1 MAKKQPKTD
10 AGQTKSPAD
19 PAGNPKNTEKEAPR
33 RCKAHNRS
41 GQQCGRKPTP
51 GREVCRLHGGATP
64 VGLASAN
71 FKHGRYSK
79 HLPKDMEAA
88 FFDAVAD
95 PDFLS
100 QRSEIAMMTSRI
112 ETLLNAA
119 KEQSGGSSESWK
131 ELRTVWRD
139 LNKVLR
145 DGVEARKNNN
155 KAETERCDRE
165 YQELFRRVGKII
177 DGAYEADRLV
187 TSALRLLEPRRHLVE
202 SERRRIVEQAQ
213 VIEIS
218 RVAILV
224 ELLADGVRK
233 HVRDEIVLAAIG
245 REFTSVLGA
254 TPLQPADAGNGE
266 V

>member
-1 MAKKQPKTD
+1 MPKKQPKPDET
-10 AGQTKSPAD
+10 AKQPAKE
-19 PAGNPKNTEKEAPR
+19 PEGNPKAASKRPV
-33 RCKAHNRS
+33 CKAHAH
-41 GQQCGRKPTP
+41 GGRPCRQP
-51 GREVCRLHGGATP
+51 AVEGREVCRYHGGLTP

-112 ETLLNAA
+112 ETLLEAA
-119 KEQSGGSSESWK
+119 KERSGGSSESWK
-131 ELRTVWRD
+131 ELRTIWRD
-139 LNKVLR
+139 LNKVLK
-145 DGVEARKNNN
+145 DGVEARKRDD
-155 KAETERCDRE
+155 KAEIERCDRT
-165 YQELFRRVGKII
+165 YGELFSRVGKII

-187 TSALRLLEPRRHLVE
+187 TNALRLLEPRRHLVE

-266 V
+266 A